1 MKGYVNQDIVNHFA
15 ELINDLPKQKS
26 DIFVFGKEIFK
37 TVKEFELEKLLPDNI
52 KIKAAPSIIKGKEE
66 QKIIDKIFQFL
77 QNEKSILTVKKEW
90 LDVKDGN
97 NITLQELIDKGSA
110 DIRIVDDIL
119 GAMVVASRKRRNK
132 VLYLID
138 GYEDE
143 LLITAA
149 GLAKAKTVGFRN
161 FFVYQNH
168 YNTPAVITAISEKD
182 ENSAFL
188 VPLKTGLNTGIEK
201 YTQIPLLYRKSVVI
215 SGYEAMEIM
224 QSIYMLAEQS
234 VSGKPAASFQRTKE
248 LSEEVV
254 RRANWMI
261 EEVFTISDCDIA
273 DSGHVKNGK
282 YIIKDKYRMFDG
294 TILNNFEQS

>member
-90 LDVKDGN
+90 LDVKGGN

-110 DIRIVDDIL
+110 DVRIVDDIL